1 LIYEICDANGDC
13 DTAMVYITVNPVN
26 DLPLAEADE
35 VSVDEDDNVTIP
47 VLTNDTFGGDGPSA
61 TDITITT
68 PPANGTAT
76 INDGGTPNDPT
87 DDQILYTPNANF
99 NGTDEFIYEICDSN
113 GDCDTAMV
121 YITVNPVNDL
131 PLAEADEVSVD
142 EDDNVTIPVLTN
154 DTFGGDGPSATDIT
168 ITTPPA
174 NGTATINDGG
184 TPNDPTDD
192 QILYTPN
199 ANFNGTDEFIYEIC
213 DSNGDC
219 DTAMVY
225 ITVNPVNDLPLAEA
239 DEVSVDEDDNV
250 TIPVL
255 TNDTFGGDGPSATD
269 ITITTPPANGT
280 ATINDGGTPNDPTDD
295 QILYTPNADY
305 NGADTLIYEICDSN
319 GDCDTAMVY
328 ITVNPVNDLPLAEA
342 DEVSVDEDD
351 NVTIPVLTNDTFGG
365 DGPSATDITITTP
378 PANGTATINDGGTPN
393 DPTDDQILYTPNAD
407 YNGADTL
414 IYEICDSNGDCDTA
428 MVYITVNPV
437 NDLPLA
443 EADEVSVDEDDNVTI
458 PVLTNDTFGGDGPSA
473 TDITITTPPANGTA
487 TINDGGTPND
497 PTDDQ
502 ILYTP
507 NADYNGADTLIYEIC
522 DSNGDCDTAMV
533 YITVNPVNDL
543 PLAEADEVSVDED
556 DNVTIPVLTNDTFGG
571 DGPSATDITITTPPA
586 NGTATINDGGTP
598 NDPTDDQILYTPNA
612 DYNGADTL
620 IYEICDSNGDCD
632 TAMVYITVNPVNDL
646 PLAEADEVSVD
657 EDDNVTIPVLTN
669 DTFGGDGPSATDIT
683 ITTPPANGTAT
694 INDGGTPN
702 DPTDDQILYTPNANF
717 NGTDE
722 FIYEICDSQRRLRY
736 GELGIHHGESC

>member
-1 LIYEICDANGDC
+1 MQGDSWSVSVCGGPSNGTLTAGPNVVGTEVCITYLPNADWTGTDSVCLITCDLGGLCDTSIIAIVVTPENDPPVVPDTTVTTPEDSTITVCLPITDVDAGDSWTTSLCGGPSNGTLTAGPTVTGNEVCITYAPDANW
-13 DTAMVYITVNPVN
+13 
-26 DLPLAEADE
+26 
-35 VSVDEDDNVTIP
+35 
-47 VLTNDTFGGDGPSA
+47 
-61 TDITITT
+61 
-68 PPANGTAT
+68 
-76 INDGGTPNDPT
+76 
-87 DDQILYTPNANF
+87 
-99 NGTDEFIYEICDSN
+99 NGTDSICVITCDA
-113 GDCDTAMV
+113 GGLCDTSFIEIIV
-121 YITVNPVNDL
+121 TPVNDL

-612 DYNGADTL
+612 PLADYNGARH
-620 IYEICDSNGDCD
+620 G
-632 TAMVYITVNPVNDL
+632 
-646 PLAEADEVSVD
+646 
-657 EDDNVTIPVLTN
+657 
-669 DTFGGDGPSATDIT
+669 
-683 ITTPPANGTAT
+683 
-694 INDGGTPN
+694 
-702 DPTDDQILYTPNANF
+702 
-717 NGTDE
+717 
-722 FIYEICDSQRRLRY
+722 
-736 GELGIHHGESC
+736 HHD